1 MKTIQKLFIIVSIL
15 FSVVLASNAI
25 NDCYPTNTISYLND
39 QESQYY
45 TSIYGCPTI
54 LDYSCYTS
62 GGCYSTEGAPS
73 LPWGEFNGYIDKTYF
88 VGGDCYDLTLNI
100 DFNMVSTDQILIY
113 EPNINGNMVV
123 TAVVHGS
130 NGFENLIYNYKNMN
144 INREARVY
152 IRVLKAY
159 LYEEDDDP
167 SSFSNCYY
175 SFRGVFWWCY
185 RN

>member
-1 MKTIQKLFIIVSIL
+1 
-15 FSVVLASNAI
+15 
-25 NDCYPTNTISYLND
+25 
-39 QESQYY
+39 
-45 TSIYGCPTI
+45 
-54 LDYSCYTS
+54 
-62 GGCYSTEGAPS
+62 
-73 LPWGEFNGYIDKTYF
+73 
-88 VGGDCYDLTLNI
+88 
-100 DFNMVSTDQILIY
+100 MVSTDQILIY